1 MNSNARPFLDFY
13 EKHSVIPTKLEI
25 TDQEKFFKQRDFLF
39 ETLGIPKHFLRGSKF
54 LELGPGTGQKA
65 VHLLSL
71 DPALYVAVDN
81 NYASINATRK
91 VIAESGFIG
100 ASKIIDS
107 DFLNFVDTENYDLVI
122 AELVVPTQ
130 NDPLLFLN
138 KLSTFLAPGGVLIF
152 TCMDPISLLSETLRS
167 AIVKNL
173 QLIDNNVQ
181 RSAARI
187 VTFFEQDLNLLHGM
201 NRKRTDWA
209 IDQMIKPPVGSLLDL
224 PSALDSLANVAEF
237 HGSSPRFTEDFRWYK
252 SLEVSEVSISKV
264 AIANYWKKCHNF
276 LDFRTLCPEVA
287 PNDNKL
293 LFQLSDDIYSA
304 VHEGT
309 WGQDSREIVESR
321 CREIL
326 KLVSANCQLTSA
338 SLESF
343 LSYWHS
349 GEAEK
354 LQDFRPWWGRGT
366 QYVSVIK
373 SV

>member
-1 MNSNARPFLDFY
+1 MNSKDRPFLDFY

-54 LELGPGTGQKA
+54 LELGPGTGQKT

-71 DPALYVAVDN
+71 NPALYVGVDN
-81 NYASINATRK
+81 NFASINATRK
-91 VIAESGFIG
+91 IIAESGFIG

-107 DFLNFVDTENYDLVI
+107 DFLDFVDTEDYDLVI

-138 KLSTFLAPGGVLIF
+138 KLSTFLVPGGVLIF

-173 QLIDNNVQ
+173 QLIDNNVH

-187 VTFFEQDLNLLHGM
+187 VAFFEQDLNLLHGM

-224 PSALDSLANVAEF
+224 PSALDYLANIAEF

-252 SLEVSEVSISKV
+252 SPKVSEVSLSEV

-276 LDFRTLCPEVA
+276 LDFRTLCREVT
-287 PNDNKL
+287 PNDNKR
-293 LFQLSDDIYSA
+293 LFQLSNDIYSA
-304 VHEGT
+304 VHEGK
-309 WGQDSREIVESR
+309 WGQDSSEIVASR
-321 CREIL
+321 CKEIL
-326 KLVSANCQLTSA
+326 KLISANCQLTSR

-349 GEAEK
+349 GDTEK
-354 LQDFRPWWGRGT
+354 LQNFRPWWGRGT

-373 SV
+373 SS